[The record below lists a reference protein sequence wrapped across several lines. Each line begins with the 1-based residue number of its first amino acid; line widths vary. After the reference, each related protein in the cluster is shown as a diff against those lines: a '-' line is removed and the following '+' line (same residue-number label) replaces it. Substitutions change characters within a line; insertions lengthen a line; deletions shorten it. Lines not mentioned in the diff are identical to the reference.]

1 MIELFTARSGAPS
14 LKVDGVALHSPYDPR
29 REAQRFV
36 RQALGEEA
44 PSAVIVLGE
53 CVGHITEAVAK
64 AHPRALVLAAV
75 YSPEIARAARL
86 PAASWDPSS
95 PQALD
100 EFLRLHL
107 GELQIEGLRVIEWQ
121 PSARAFPDVSRSAN
135 ESVRRVVQEL
145 NGSLV
150 TTVAAGRL
158 WLRNC
163 FANFLHI
170 DTVLSGPLC
179 ADASPIVIA
188 APGPSLE
195 DAAGLLSEVR
205 GRVTLWALPSS
216 CAFLLDRGLRPDLVV
231 MTDPGFYA
239 LHHLQFA
246 SPACPLAMPL
256 SAARGSWDLHP
267 QPAVML
273 LAQPFLVESSL
284 LEAAGLPAPAVAP
297 HGTVTATAIDL
308 ALAAT
313 RAPVIV
319 AGLDLG
325 SRDLLSHARPNSFD
339 RLLQLQSSR
348 LEPHASLWFGRAQQ
362 LGSAT
367 VPGTSFRTSPA
378 LRTYAG
384 WFDTGA
390 AGARGRLHRL
400 FPSEVAVASMSP
412 LDGRGLR
419 ALLHASPE
427 TASHTVPVLVPGY
440 PSPVQRARMA
450 AEILGAWRRQIM
462 DARDALSRGSVD
474 LGRYPL
480 VLELAHLISPRRL
493 VDALKKSRQG
503 QPEAARA
510 AAVETLEE
518 CGGFLQGV
526 AEKLVA

>member
-1 MIELFTARSGAPS
+1 MIELFTAKSGAPS

-86 PAASWDPSS
+86 PTGASWDPSL
-95 PQALD
+95 PLALE
-100 EFLRLHL
+100 EFLRQRL

-121 PSARAFPDVSRSAN
+121 PSARAFPQASRSAN
-135 ESVRRVVQEL
+135 EAVRRVVQEL

-163 FANFLHI
+163 FTNFLRI

-179 ADASPIVIA
+179 SDARPIVIA
-188 APGPSLE
+188 APGPTLE
-195 DAAGLLSEVR
+195 AAAGLLAEVR
-205 GRVTLWALPSS
+205 SRVALWALPSS
-216 CAFLLDRGLRPDLVV
+216 CPFLKDRRLQPDLVV

-256 SAARGSWDLHP
+256 SAARGSWSLHP
-267 QPAVML
+267 RPSVVL
-273 LAQPFLVESSL
+273 LEQPFLVERSL
-284 LEAAGLPAPAVAP
+284 LAAAGVSALSVAP

-325 SRDLLSHARPNSFD
+325 SQDLLSHARPNAFD

-348 LEPHASLWFGRAQQ
+348 LEPHTSLWFARAQH
-362 LGSAT
+362 LG
-367 VPGTSFRTSPA
+367 
-378 LRTYAG
+378 
-384 WFDTGA
+384 
-390 AGARGRLHRL
+390 
-400 FPSEVAVASMSP
+400 
-412 LDGRGLR
+412 
-419 ALLHASPE
+419 
-427 TASHTVPVLVPGY
+427 
-440 PSPVQRARMA
+440 
-450 AEILGAWRRQIM
+450 
-462 DARDALSRGSVD
+462 
-474 LGRYPL
+474 
-480 VLELAHLISPRRL
+480 
-493 VDALKKSRQG
+493 
-503 QPEAARA
+503 
-510 AAVETLEE
+510 
-518 CGGFLQGV
+518 
-526 AEKLVA
+526 